1 MNKKKMMSSALN
13 ELSQQHSTTKR
24 FLIFLNTHQSYC
36 ITNINTI
43 GHELAIQNVDKF
55 AKNNPKIAVKVLL
68 SSKNSIHTAYR
79 SECHGKCSKQ
89 ANLLMIVDEKN
100 RRTTAIKN
108 FSRLLKSLNA
118 THKGAYH
125 FYMNCFN
132 SSCIALSRNKHYEY

>member
-1 MNKKKMMSSALN
+1 M
-13 ELSQQHSTTKR
+13 
-24 FLIFLNTHQSYC
+24 
-36 ITNINTI
+36 
-43 GHELAIQNVDKF
+43 
-55 AKNNPKIAVKVLL
+55 LL

-132 SSCIALSRNKHYEY
+132 SSCIALSRNKHYEYWSSNGHIDIKMQSEKEKCLKFHDGQYQ

>member
-1 MNKKKMMSSALN
+1 MSSALN

-24 FLIFLNTHQSYC
+24 FLIFLNTYQSYC

-43 GHELAIQNVDKF
+43 EHELAIQNVGKF
-55 AKNNPKIAVKVLL
+55 AKNNVKIAVKVLL
-68 SSKNSIHTAYR
+68 SSRNSIHTAYR

-100 RRTTAIKN
+100 RRSTAIKN

-118 THKGAYH
+118 THKRAYH
-125 FYMNCFN
+125 FCMNCFN
-132 SSCIALSRNKHYEY
+132 SFCIASSRNKYYES